1 MIETIPRK
9 KELFSFILAL
19 KLDLP
24 FSLRGERIQTF
35 FSLDLLLLLLPFPIN
50 LIMPTIDQK
59 KRKGKRGEQK
69 EKCCDEG
76 GGEGAPPPPPY

>member
-9 KELFSFILAL
+9 KELFSFILALKL

-76 GGEGAPPPPPY
+76 GEPPPPPPY